1 MSPRFELLL
10 YGAVPAV
17 LGAIGIVFLK
27 RAGQHFTGFTP
38 ESLLVGA
45 QKAFFSLDIWVGV
58 ALYILAFAW
67 LMVIISRV
75 EVSRFYPIAVGL
87 NIVFVTL
94 GGLLLLQEAVTLQKL
109 TGIALVIAGVILVS
123 I

>member
-1 MSPRFELLL
+1 MSPRFELFL
-10 YGAVPAV
+10 YGVVPAV
-17 LGAIGIVFLK
+17 LGAVGIVFLK
-27 RAGQHFTGFTP
+27 RAGQHFAGFAP
-38 ESLLVGA
+38 ESLLAGM
-45 QKAFFSLDIWVGV
+45 QKAFLSLDIWVGI
-58 ALYILAFAW
+58 ALYVLAFAW

-94 GGLLLLQEAVTLQKL
+94 GGLLLLQEAVTLPKL
-109 TGIALVIAGVILVS
+109 AGIVLVIAGVLLVS